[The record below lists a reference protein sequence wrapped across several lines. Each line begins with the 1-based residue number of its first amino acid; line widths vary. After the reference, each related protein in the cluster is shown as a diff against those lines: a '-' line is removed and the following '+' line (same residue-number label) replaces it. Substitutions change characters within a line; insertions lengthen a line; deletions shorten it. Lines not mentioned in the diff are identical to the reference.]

1 MDKRLEILDSLKKEF
16 ELEKE
21 VSFGAYIAYVTSI
34 DDLAYMTDEEVRR
47 LVDEDVGLLADY
59 GRPSPIVSG
68 SCNWEFSE
76 NQYHQLTRQKEQT
89 AYERY
94 RARVKGKIFFQ
105 LEEVLYYHDFLERF
119 TDGFNNHEYL
129 KYEQGIM
136 AINHNPDFY
145 DIIPYRYVPM
155 YVCARKGNDYTFIDT
170 NSNKIPDAYELFT
183 FVSNGHCL
191 HYTYDREEDMRQMSA
206 HVEADEWFA
215 LVFDAEEGCRV
226 TSYYKWAHFGMSVRP
241 GKKEVEFYSANQ
253 AIEIF
258 HELFGKCKRFINHV
272 FGEYNAEG

>member
-1 MDKRLEILDSLKKEF
+1 MDTRLEILESLRKEF
-16 ELEKE
+16 EAEKE
-21 VSFGAYIAYVTSI
+21 VSFGAYVAYVTSI
-34 DDLAYMTDEEVRR
+34 DDLAYMSDGEVKR
-47 LVDEDVGLLADY
+47 LIDQDIKVHAGKRY
-59 GRPSPIVSG
+59 GRIVPG

-94 RARVKGKIFFQ
+94 KAKIKGKIFFQ
-105 LEEVLYYHDFLERF
+105 LEEVLYYLDFLDRF
-119 TDGFNNHEYL
+119 TDGYNNREYL
-129 KYEQGIM
+129 KYLSGIM

-145 DIIPYRYVPM
+145 DIIPHRYVPM

-170 NSNKIPDAYELFT
+170 NSLKIPDAYELFT
-183 FVSNGHCL
+183 FVSDGDCL

-215 LVFDAEEGCRV
+215 LVFDSEGNVRAR
-226 TSYYKWAHFGMSVRP
+226 SYYKWAHFGMAVRP
-241 GKKEVEFYSANQ
+241 GKKEVEFYDANQ

-258 HELFGKCKRFINHV
+258 HELFGKCKTFIDHT
-272 FGEYNAEG
+272 FGEYDGEG

>member
-1 MDKRLEILDSLKKEF
+1 MDTRLEILDSLKKEF

-47 LVDEDVGLLADY
+47 LIDWDVEVGANKSWHDIKPGRCNIELFDE
-59 GRPSPIVSG
+59 
-68 SCNWEFSE
+68 E
-76 NQYHQLTRQKEQT
+76 YHQVMRQKEQI

-94 RARVKGKIFFQ
+94 KAKVKDRVFFQ
-105 LEEVLYYHDFLERF
+105 LEEVLPYSEFLGRF
-119 TDGFNNHEYL
+119 DNIYCSQEDL
-129 KYEQGIM
+129 DYESDITV
-136 AINHNPDFY
+136 INHNSDFY
-145 DIIPYRYVPM
+145 DEIPHRYVPM
-155 YVCARKGNDYTFIDT
+155 YVCARKGDDYTFIDT

-215 LVFDAEEGCRV
+215 LIFDTEGGCRA

-258 HELFGKCKRFINHV
+258 HELFGKCKTFIDHV
-272 FGEYNAEG
+272 FGEYNGEG

>member
-1 MDKRLEILDSLKKEF
+1 M
-16 ELEKE
+16 
-21 VSFGAYIAYVTSI
+21 TSI
-34 DDLAYMTDEEVRR
+34 DDLAYMPDEEVKR
-47 LVDEDVGLLADY
+47 LVDEDVDLLVDY
-59 GRPSPIVSG
+59 DRPSPIVPG
-68 SCNWEFSE
+68 SCNLEFNE
-76 NQYHQLTRQKEQT
+76 DRYHQLTRQKEQT

-94 RARVKGKIFFQ
+94 KAKVKGRIFFQ
-105 LEEVLYYHDFLERF
+105 LGEALPYSEFLGRF
-119 TDGFNNHEYL
+119 DNIYCSQEDLDCESDITV
-129 KYEQGIM
+129 
-136 AINHNPDFY
+136 INHNSDFY
-145 DIIPYRYVPM
+145 DIVPYRYVPM

-215 LVFDAEEGCRV
+215 LVFDTEGNCRA

-241 GKKEVEFYSANQ
+241 CKKEVEFYSANQ
-253 AIEIF
+253 AEEIF
-258 HELFGKCKRFINHV
+258 LELFGKCKRFVNHV